1 VLTQILK
8 RVATALTPIVVRRS
22 VAIPTPLGFRFVLK
36 PDDPKSLKMA
46 SGFYEREDVR
56 VYKTL
61 KLRPGLILDV
71 GANIGFFSLL
81 FAHIFPQCQ
90 VHAFEPNPYAF
101 DRLQENLKANPK
113 LSKRIA
119 TFDNAASDREQRVE
133 LTTVPGAAGHA
144 WGRVGI
150 SRRDGMVTY
159 DVAATTI
166 DRLYAA
172 SPLPVRLIKIDV
184 EGYELPV
191 LEGASAVVAEFRP
204 IIVFEVSLSFLI
216 EQPGTY
222 QRQLEFADK
231 HGYKP
236 MVFGGAGLVP
246 YTWPYARVF
255 NMWLIPDVVPPGRP
269 NDCH

>member
-1 VLTQILK
+1 
-8 RVATALTPIVVRRS
+8 
-22 VAIPTPLGFRFVLK
+22 LK

-56 VYKTL
+56 IYKTL

-81 FAHIFPQCQ
+81 FAHIFPECQ
-90 VHAFEPNPYAF
+90 VHSFEPNPYSF
-101 DRLQENLKANPK
+101 GRLQENVKANPK
-113 LSKRIA
+113 LANRIT
-119 TFDNAASDREQRVE
+119 TFDNAVSDHEQRVE
-133 LTTVPGAAGHA
+133 LTTVPGAEGHA

-150 SRRDGMVTY
+150 PRRDGMVTY
-159 DVAATTI
+159 DVAARTI
-166 DRLYAA
+166 DNLYAA
-172 SPLPVRLIKIDV
+172 SLLPVRLIKIDV

-216 EQPGTY
+216 EQPGVY
-222 QRQLEFADK
+222 QRQLEFATK

-236 MVFGGAGLVP
+236 MVSGKSDLVP
-246 YTWPYARVF
+246 YKWPYTRVF
-255 NMWLIPDVVPPGRP
+255 NMWFIPDDRTDGHADQTSTAATQR
-269 NDCH
+269 

>member
-1 VLTQILK
+1 VLTKILK
-8 RVATALTPIVVRRS
+8 KVATALTPIVVRKP

-56 VYKTL
+56 IYKTL
-61 KLRPGLILDV
+61 KFQRGLVLDV

-81 FAHIFPQCQ
+81 FAHLYPECQ
-90 VHAFEPNPYAF
+90 IHAFEPNPYAF
-101 DRLQENLKANPK
+101 ERLQENLKANPK
-113 LSKRIA
+113 LGYRIS
-119 TFDNAASDREQRVE
+119 TFANAVSDREQHVE

-150 SRRDGMVTY
+150 PRRDGMVTF

-166 DRLYAA
+166 DSLYAG
-172 SPLPVRLIKIDV
+172 SRVPIRLIKIDV

-216 EQPGTY
+216 EQPGVY
-222 QRQLEFADK
+222 QRQLAFAEK
-231 HGYKP
+231 HGYQA
-236 MVFGGAGLVP
+236 MVLGGAGLVP
-246 YTWPYARVF
+246 YKGPVTRVF
-255 NMWLIPDVVPPGRP
+255 NMWLMP
-269 NDCH
+269 NAAH